1 MQRFPFTVWRTP
13 LVPDGFAAWVPCKR
27 QVWVAPNTV
36 VTPRLMAH
44 EIAHLIQAENAVWP
58 LAYVIQWA
66 ATGFS
71 YTNMPFEVEARAAER
86 DETMLAWARDVL
98 AGFEA

>member
-1 MQRFPFTVWRTP
+1 MRVPVSLRRSVW
-13 LVPDGFAAWVPCKR
+13 VPDGFAAWVPCKR
-27 QVWVAPNTV
+27 TILVRVGHP
-36 VTPRLMAH
+36 VTPRLIAH
-44 EIAHLIQAENAVWP
+44 ELAHVLQAERHAWP
-58 LAYVIQWA
+58 WAYVRQWA